1 MCTRRNSLAVLTSG
15 LMIAVGTT
23 GGCHMARGFR
33 SSETTHSRWYQVN
46 RPSRGEESFDDE
58 TYLPESEI
66 AAPNP
71 RSSSPSSR
79 LSPEPELPPLP
90 EPAPPAAEPELG
102 PQARWRPA
110 HPRRSST
117 VSSYSNQSTDN
128 SDLPP
133 ARVTYEAEGEFAQQ
147 PETSSAPADDQR
159 GQPRLFQPAG
169 TAKSMF
175 DSVKRKLSR

>member
-1 MCTRRNSLAVLTSG
+1 MFNRRNSLAVLTSG

-23 GGCHMARGFR
+23 GGCHVARGFR
-33 SSETTHSRWYQVN
+33 SNETTRSRWYQVN

-58 TYLPESEI
+58 SYLPETGI

-71 RSSSPSSR
+71 KSSSPSSR

-90 EPAPPAAEPELG
+90 EPAPPAAEPETV

-110 HPRRSST
+110 HPRRSSS
-117 VSSYSNQSTDN
+117 VSSYSDQNSDN

-133 ARVTYEAEGEFAQQ
+133 ARVTYEAEGEFAQKS
-147 PETSSAPADDQR
+147 ETTFAPADVQR

-169 TAKSMF
+169 SAKSMF
-175 DSVKRKLSR
+175 DSVKRKWSR

>member
-1 MCTRRNSLAVLTSG
+1 MFNRRNSLAVLTSG

-33 SSETTHSRWYQVN
+33 SSETTRSRWSQVGL
-46 RPSRGEESFDDE
+46 PSVGEEFDDE
-58 TYLPESEI
+58 TYVPEREI
-66 AAPNP
+66 NAPIP
-71 RSSSPSSR
+71 RSSSPASR

-90 EPAPPAAEPELG
+90 EPAPPAADLETV

-110 HPRRSST
+110 RPRRSSS
-117 VSSYSNQSTDN
+117 VSSYSNQSTDS

-147 PETSSAPADDQR
+147 PEITPAPVDDQR

-169 TAKSMF
+169 SAKSMF
-175 DSVKRKLSR
+175 DSMKRKWSR